1 MKTRGRMPGVWLG
14 AFVAFC
20 LCCASLAQAQ
30 YPDKPIRM
38 IIPFAAGGATDLHG
52 RMLAQRMQ
60 QMLGQTIVVEAKAG
74 ASGIIG
80 TSEVVRARP
89 DGYTLLL
96 ATSSTL
102 IIAPAAVKQPPYD
115 AIKDLATI
123 AIIGVQPTMIVAHP
137 DVPAKTLKELIVLLK
152 ANPGKY
158 NYGVSGSLSVNQ
170 LMMEMFKKQAGNL
183 NVTPVPYK
191 GTNEVTADLLAGR
204 VQLAA
209 LTATGAMELYH
220 ANRIRVLASCSE
232 TRLKAAPDI
241 PTAIEAGLPDLVVL
255 TFNAISLPAA
265 TPKPVLEKL
274 NQTIVKIMASES
286 YVKDLD
292 KLGMELFSG
301 STPERATKFI
311 SDLAAKWT
319 PQIRELAALQQ

>member
-170 LMMEMFKKQAGNL
+170 LMMEMFKKQAGSQI
-183 NVTPVPYK
+183 
-191 GTNEVTADLLAGR
+191 GR
-204 VQLAA
+204 AHV
-209 LTATGAMELYH
+209 
-220 ANRIRVLASCSE
+220 
-232 TRLKAAPDI
+232 
-241 PTAIEAGLPDLVVL
+241 
-255 TFNAISLPAA
+255 
-265 TPKPVLEKL
+265 
-274 NQTIVKIMASES
+274 
-286 YVKDLD
+286 
-292 KLGMELFSG
+292 
-301 STPERATKFI
+301 
-311 SDLAAKWT
+311 
-319 PQIRELAALQQ
+319 